1 MLRTFYLSGVL
12 PIQILN
18 RFLFQKTKKLHL
30 LLLVQVTE
38 ERDCL
43 RKRLE
48 TIQQL
53 NHQLEEELT
62 SSKTSLTEAM
72 DESRELKRKLHTVQ
86 GLVDAGERKRGE
98 QMKEI
103 QQQVNQKELHTLP

>member
-1 MLRTFYLSGVL
+1 MLMYNVHVY
-12 PIQILN
+12 IYI
-18 RFLFQKTKKLHL
+18 
-30 LLLVQVTE
+30 QVTE

-43 RKRLE
+43 RKRFE

-62 SSKTSLTEAM
+62 SSKASLTEAM
-72 DESRELKRKLHTVQ
+72 NESRELKRKLHTVQ

-98 QMKEI
+98 TIKGL
-103 QQQVNQKELHTLP
+103 QQQVHTHTLTFTHSHSHTCIHHLLL

>member
-1 MLRTFYLSGVL
+1 MKG
-12 PIQILN
+12 
-18 RFLFQKTKKLHL
+18 
-30 LLLVQVTE
+30 

-43 RKRLE
+43 CKRFE

-62 SSKTSLTEAM
+62 LSKTSLTEAM
-72 DESRELKRKLHTVQ
+72 SESRELKRKLHTVQ

-98 QMKEI
+98 QMKGL
-103 QQQVNQKELHTLP
+103 QQQVLQEHTSLFIIIHLWFCIFE